1 MTEDDT
7 ALREVDIALAE
18 DKQAADIQKNLPA
31 LIGGAVL
38 IVVSVGGWQ
47 LWEHQ
52 KSATATENAIEF
64 RDATSALAAG
74 DDEAIATFEEI
85 ADGAGGYS
93 VLAKLRL
100 AAIHSGKGE
109 RDEALALLREVYAM
123 SAAPKRMKDLARIR
137 AGYLSISD
145 SRAELIKDIGP
156 LEADETSLGFY
167 GRELLALAAFR
178 DGDYQTAEEMFRT
191 AASSVGAPEP
201 VRQRAEEF
209 AALASAGKAGVEFG
223 EIERSD
229 KSQVDRFIES
239 LEQAGGNLGAALE
252 RTAPDEHDGHDHGA
266 DEIVP
271 DGAGTDEAGA
281 NGDAAIDDAAA
292 APQTGSDETGADQG
306 NE

>member
-47 LWEHQ
+47 LWERQ
-52 KSATATENAIEF
+52 KTAAATENAIEF
-64 RDATSALAAG
+64 REATSALAAG
-74 DDEAIATFEEI
+74 DDKAVAAFEEI
-85 ADGAGGYS
+85 ADGAGGYA

-100 AAIHSGKGE
+100 AGVHTGKGE

-123 SAAPKRMKDLARIR
+123 SAAPKRLKDLARIR
-137 AGYLSISD
+137 AGYISISD
-145 SRAELIKDIGP
+145 SRADLIKDVGP
-156 LEADETSLGFY
+156 LEADETPLGFY
-167 GRELLALAAFR
+167 GRELLALAAFQ

-223 EIERSD
+223 KVERSN
-229 KSQVDRFIES
+229 KSDVDRFIES
-239 LEQAGGNLGAALE
+239 LEQAGGNLGSVLESAA
-252 RTAPDEHDGHDHGA
+252 PGEHDGHDHGG
-266 DEIVP
+266 EESVP
-271 DGAGTDEAGA
+271 DGAGTDETGA
-281 NGDAAIDDAAA
+281 NGAGTGDDAA
-292 APQTGSDETGADQG
+292 APQTGPDDAGADQG